1 MLPEMYQII
10 TLTANL
16 STFIFIA
23 YYLVT
28 LHAREKEAEKKQK
41 KIDSEYHHV
50 VDEALSKER
59 QIIGDA
65 TSEADKILMETQLL
79 SDSSQSSV
87 DQALAALMADLK
99 KDSATAAETYRNAY
113 RDSLKNIT
121 DQSLRDFQTLSQEMH
136 AGLQKQVTAFH
147 EAMLPTLE
155 KELAAYKET
164 RMQETEALI
173 KQIVQQVTRE
183 MLSKTLSME
192 DHEKVLIASLE
203 KAKQKGLFT

>member
-41 KIDSEYHHV
+41 KIDGEYHHV

-65 TSEADKILMETQLL
+65 TNEADKILMETQLM
-79 SDSSQSSV
+79 SESSQSSV
-87 DQALAALMADLK
+87 DQALAALMTDLK
-99 KDSATAAETYRNAY
+99 KDSTTAAETYRNAY
-113 RDSLKNIT
+113 RDSLKHIT
-121 DQSLRDFQTLSQEMH
+121 DQSLHDFEAISQEMH
-136 AGLQKQVTAFH
+136 TSLQKQVTSFH
-147 EAMLPTLE
+147 EAMLPALE
-155 KELAAYKET
+155 KELATYKET
-164 RMQETEALI
+164 RMQETETLI

-183 MLSKTLSME
+183 MLSKTLTME
-192 DHEKVLIASLE
+192 DHEKVLLASLE
-203 KAKQKGLFT
+203 KAKQKGMFT